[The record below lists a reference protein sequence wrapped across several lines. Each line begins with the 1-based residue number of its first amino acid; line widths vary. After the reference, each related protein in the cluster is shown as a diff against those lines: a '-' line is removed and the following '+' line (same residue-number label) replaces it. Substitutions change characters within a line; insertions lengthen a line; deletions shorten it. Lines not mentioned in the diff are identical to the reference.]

1 MIEGLKEYRETIATR
16 GNRLEQTWQ
25 DIRLYASN
33 IAGHQHRS
41 HHGPSLYKD
50 DILFSDQQQQPE
62 QQELDVSSNITHINE
77 GDNNVKN
84 TNTTIT
90 K

>member
-33 IAGHQHRS
+33 IAGHQHRPHQS
-41 HHGPSLYKD
+41 PGLYNE
-50 DILFSDQQQQPE
+50 DILFSDQQQ
-62 QQELDVSSNITHINE
+62 LDSSNSVKHINE
-77 GDNNVKN
+77 GDKCEE
-84 TNTTIT
+84 
-90 K
+90 